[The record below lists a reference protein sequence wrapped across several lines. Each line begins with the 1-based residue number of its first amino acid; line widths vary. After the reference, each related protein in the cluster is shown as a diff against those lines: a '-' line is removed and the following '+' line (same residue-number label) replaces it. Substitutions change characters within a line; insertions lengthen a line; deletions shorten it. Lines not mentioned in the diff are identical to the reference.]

1 MKLIGRPLDRV
12 DGPVKV
18 TGAVEYPTDVDLPDQ
33 ACAVL
38 VQSTIASGRIAAID
52 SEEAESAP
60 GVVAVITHQNAM
72 KVEAAPMT
80 GLGGPPRYPFTDDRI
95 IHYGQHVAAVVAE
108 TREQAVAAARLVVI
122 GYDREEPTIGLDNPR
137 ASTVHNAWGLDVRR
151 GDPDTALAGADV
163 VVDETYAIAAETNN
177 PLGLSAT
184 VAAWDGDRLVVHDT
198 TQWPTMVRDSL
209 AAQFGVPSDNV
220 RVLVPYLGGGFGAG
234 LRNWGHTTLAAL
246 AARMLARP
254 VKLVLTR
261 PQMFTSVGHRAT
273 SRQRIRIGATP
284 EGRFVALDH
293 DSVASLGIAEDNF
306 SAIVLGTPDAYGW
319 GSVAT
324 HDHQVRQHIPN
335 PSFMRAPGHAE
346 CNFALESAVDEMS
359 YRLGID
365 PVELRLRNFAETSE
379 ASGAP
384 DRPWSSNAL
393 RECYRVGAERFGWAD
408 RSPRP
413 RSMRDGDSLVGY
425 GMAGVSFGWYGGACR
440 ASITIDREGDAVVRS
455 AATDIGTGTY
465 TIATQLAAEL
475 LELPM
480 SRVRVEIGDTDLPPA
495 PQSGGSGL
503 ASALAAAIHAAAGN
517 LLKVFADHGSGPYAE
532 VLARN
537 GLDSLTAEGEVDL
550 GAAASASRIAPA
562 GAFAAR
568 FVEVRIDEDLGRLR
582 VSRILS
588 VVDGGRI
595 LNEKTARSQII
606 GGTVMGIGMA
616 LFEDTVYDGG
626 TGRIANATFGD
637 YLIPVNADI
646 PDLDVIFVGEP
657 DTFNSA
663 GAKGIGEVGVVG
675 VAAGIANAV
684 FHATGRRHRS
694 LPLTIETLMRAP
706 AAT

>member
-1 MKLIGRPLDRV
+1 MSLIGRPLDRV

-18 TGAVEYPTDVDLPDQ
+18 TGAVHYPTDVDLPDQ
-33 ACAVL
+33 AYAVL
-38 VQSTIASGRIAAID
+38 VQSTIAAGRIAAID
-52 SEEAESAP
+52 SREAEAAP
-60 GVVAVITHQNAM
+60 GVLAVITHQNAM
-72 KVEAAPMT
+72 KVSDAPMT

-95 IHYGQHVAAVVAE
+95 IHYRQHVAVVVAE
-108 TREQAVAAARLVVI
+108 TREQAATAARLVVI
-122 GYDREEPTIGLDNPR
+122 GYDQEEPAIGLDDPR
-137 ASTVHNAWGLDVRR
+137 ARTVDNAWGLDVRR
-151 GDPDTALAGADV
+151 GDPEAALAGAEV

-184 VAAWDGDRLVVHDT
+184 VATWDGDRLVVHDT

-209 AAQFGVPSDNV
+209 AAQFGVPPENV

-234 LRNWGHTTLAAL
+234 LRNWGHTTLAAV
-246 AARMLARP
+246 AARMLGRP

-273 SRQRIRIGATP
+273 SRQRVRLGATP
-284 EGRFVALDH
+284 AGRFVALDH
-293 DSVASLGIAEDNF
+293 DSVASLGSVEDNL
-306 SAIVLGTPDAYGW
+306 SAIPLGIPDAYDW
-319 GSVAT
+319 GSLAT

-346 CNFALESAVDEMS
+346 CNFAMESVVDEMS

-365 PVELRLRNFAETSE
+365 PIDLRLRNFAE
-379 ASGAP
+379 ASGTP

-393 RECYRVGAERFGWAD
+393 RDCYRVGAERFGWAD
-408 RSPRP
+408 RPPRP
-413 RSMRDGDSLVGY
+413 RSMRAGDWLVGY
-425 GMAGVSFGWYGGACR
+425 GMASVSFGWYGGACK
-440 ASITIDREGDAVVRS
+440 ASITIDREGEAVVRS

-475 LELPM
+475 LDLPM
-480 SRVRVEIGDTDLPPA
+480 SKVRVEIGDTDLPPA

-503 ASALAAAIHAAAGN
+503 AAAFAAAIQDAAGN
-517 LLKVFADHGSGPYAE
+517 LLKSFADHGSGSYAD

-537 GLDSLTAEGEVDL
+537 GLDSLTAEGSVDL
-550 GAAASASRIAPA
+550 GADAAASRIAPA

-568 FVEVRIDEDLGRLR
+568 FVEVRVDEELGRLR
-582 VSRILS
+582 VSRIMS

-595 LNEKTARSQII
+595 LNEKTARSQIL

-616 LFEDTVYDGG
+616 LFEDTVYDAD

-646 PDLDVIFVGEP
+646 PDLDVVFVGEP
-657 DTFNSA
+657 DTFNA
-663 GAKGIGEVGVVG
+663 TGAKGVGEVGVVG
-675 VAAGIANAV
+675 VAAGIANAAY
-684 FHATGRRHRS
+684 HATGRRIRS
-694 LPLTIETLMRAP
+694 LPLTIEKLMRAP
-706 AAT
+706 DAT

>member
-1 MKLIGRPLDRV
+1 MSLIGRPLDRV
-12 DGPVKV
+12 DGPMKV
-18 TGAVEYPTDVDLPDQ
+18 TGAVSYPTDVDLPDQ
-33 ACAVL
+33 VYAVL
-38 VQSTIASGRIAAID
+38 VQSTIAAGRIAAID
-52 SEEAESAP
+52 AAQAEAAP
-60 GVVAVITHQNAM
+60 GVVAVITHENAM
-72 KVEAAPMT
+72 KVEAAPVT

-95 IHYGQHVAAVVAE
+95 VHYGQHVALVAAE
-108 TREQAVAAARLVVI
+108 TREQAVAASRLVVV
-122 GYDREEPTIGLDNPR
+122 GYDEEEPAIGLDHPR
-137 ASTVHNAWGLDVRR
+137 AATVHNAWGLDVRR
-151 GDPDTALAGADV
+151 GDPEAALAGASRM
-163 VVDETYAIAAETNN
+163 VDETYAIAAETNN

-184 VAAWDGDRLVVHDT
+184 VAVWDGDRLVVHDT
-198 TQWPTMVRDSL
+198 TQWPTMVRDAL
-209 AAQFGVPSDNV
+209 AAQFGLPPGNV
-220 RVLVPYLGGGFGAG
+220 RVLIPYLGGGFGAG
-234 LRNWGHTTLAAL
+234 LRNWGHTTLAAV
-246 AARMLARP
+246 AARMLGRP

-261 PQMFTSVGHRAT
+261 PQMFTSVGHRAV

-293 DSVASLGIAEDNF
+293 DSVASLGSVEDNF
-306 SAIVLGTPDAYGW
+306 SAIVMGTPDAYGW

-324 HDHQVRQHIPN
+324 HDHQVRQNIPN

-359 YRLGID
+359 YRLQID
-365 PVELRLRNFAETSE
+365 PIELRLRNFA
-379 ASGAP
+379 GAGGA

-393 RECYRVGAERFGWAD
+393 RECYRVGAERFGWPD

-413 RSMRDGDSLVGY
+413 RSMRDGDWLVGY

-455 AATDIGTGTY
+455 SATDIGTGTY

-503 ASALAAAIHAAAGN
+503 ASAFAAAIQAAAEN
-517 LLKVFADHGSGPYAE
+517 LRKMFAEFGSGSYTE

-537 GLDSLTAEGEVDL
+537 GLDSLTAEGAVDL
-550 GAAASASRIAPA
+550 GADAAASRIAPA

-568 FVEVRIDEDLGRLR
+568 FVEIRVDEELGRLR
-582 VSRILS
+582 VSRVVS

-616 LFEDTVYDGG
+616 LFEDTVYDTS

-637 YLIPVNADI
+637 YLIPVNADV
-646 PDLDVIFVGEP
+646 PDLDVVFVGEP
-657 DTFNSA
+657 DTFNA
-663 GAKGIGEVGVVG
+663 TGAKGIGEVGVVG
-675 VAAGIANAV
+675 VAAGIANAAY
-684 FHATGRRHRS
+684 HATGRRLRS
-694 LPLTIETLMRAP
+694 LPLTIEKLMRAP
-706 AAT
+706 GAT